1 MSFLQLIT
9 LASSIFR
16 MQLIVNADDFGLTR
30 GVNLG
35 IIEAF
40 QQGVV
45 RSTTLMVGMAAQ
57 SHAVDLAKEN
67 PDLKVGIH
75 LRLTTGKPMADNV
88 KSLQN
93 SKGDM
98 QNLSQFMDNPNM
110 CPQEVERELRT
121 QIEHFLSLGIPLS
134 HIDGHHHCHHHPL
147 VAPIV
152 DQLSDEY
159 QVPVRPTNETVEY
172 NGNSLAFSDQF
183 YGDDLSVDHFLDVIK
198 AYVGH
203 AQVLELMAH
212 PALLDEPLLSA
223 SSYTINRTRELAIL
237 TTPSLP
243 AMLGELGVTISDYDC
258 LKD

>member
-1 MSFLQLIT
+1 
-9 LASSIFR
+9 

-40 QQGVV
+40 QQGIV

-57 SHAVDLAKEN
+57 SHAVALAKEN
-67 PDLKVGIH
+67 PGLKVGIH
-75 LRLTTGKPMADNV
+75 LRLTAGNPMAEDV

-93 SKGDM
+93 SEGNM
-98 QNLSQFMDNPNM
+98 QDLGQFMDNQSM
-110 CPQEVERELRT
+110 CPHEIERELRT
-121 QIEHFLSLGIPLS
+121 QIEYFLSLGLPLS

-152 DQLSDEY
+152 SKLSDEY
-159 QVPVRPTNETVEY
+159 QVPVRPNEAVEY
-172 NGNSLAFSDQF
+172 HGNSLAFSDQF
-183 YGDDLSVDHFLDVIK
+183 YGDDLSVDHFIRVIK
-198 AYVGH
+198 PYLGQV
-203 AQVLELMAH
+203 QVLELMVH

-223 SSYTINRTRELAIL
+223 SRYAINRARELAIL

-243 AMLGELGVTISDYDC
+243 AMLCELGVTISDYDC